1 MPRRLFILV
10 EGNDDERFFEH
21 AIKPL
26 LNQEYEQITIW
37 QHAQKSNES
46 ELKFLRSIKAIGA
59 DYLYVVDIDDA
70 GCVSEKKRMVI
81 KRLEEVELENILVV
95 IKEIEAW
102 YLAGVDQ
109 NRAARIGYKA
119 PAKTNDIYKE
129 DFVQLIPRGSG
140 SKIDFMM
147 ELVKSFSLETGIRKN
162 ESLNYFSRK
171 FIEPLWGQARRQLA
185 LSRE

>member
-26 LNQEYEQITIW
+26 LNQEYDQITIW

-46 ELKFLRSIKAIGA
+46 ELKFLRSIKTIGA
-59 DYLYVVDIDDA
+59 DYIYVVDMDDA
-70 GCVSEKKRMVI
+70 GCVNDKKKRVT
-81 KRLEEVELENILVV
+81 KRLEEVDFDNILVV

-109 NRAARIGYKA
+109 KRAARIGFEA
-119 PAKTNDIYKE
+119 PAKTDNIYKE

-147 ELVKSFSLETGIRKN
+147 ELVKSFSLKTGIGKN
-162 ESLNYFSRK
+162 ESLNYFFRN
-171 FIEPLWGQARRQLA
+171 FIEPLLGQARRQLA
-185 LSRE
+185 GNRE